1 MGYSAKQKKVKV
13 AVEGASALAKD
24 LKAMEDA
31 ASSVLMKGAEAGGQ
45 IALED
50 ARRNCPEDTG
60 ALKQSLRLEKDK
72 ATATKATVKVDYDK
86 SLKYGT
92 HVELGARGR
101 PANPFLRNAVDKNI
115 NQINEEIV
123 REISRAVGRKI

>member
-13 AVEGASALAKD
+13 AVEGASALAKE
-24 LKAMEDA
+24 LKSMEDA

-123 REISRAVGRKI
+123 REISRAVGKKI

>member
-13 AVEGASALAKD
+13 AVEGASALAKE
-24 LKAMEDA
+24 LKSMEDA

>member
-1 MGYSAKQKKVKV
+1 MGYSAKQRKMKVE
-13 AVEGASALAKD
+13 VEGAAKLAKE
-24 LKAMEDA
+24 LKSMEDG
-31 ASSVLMKGAEAGGQ
+31 ASSVLLKGARAGGQ

-60 ALKQSLRLEKDK
+60 ALKASLKLTDGKV
-72 ATATKATVKVDYDK
+72 TTTKATIQVDYDK

-101 PANPFLRNAVDKNI
+101 PANPFLRNAVDD
-115 NQINEEIV
+115 NQDAINEAIVKEITKALGGV
-123 REISRAVGRKI
+123 I

>member
-1 MGYSAKQKKVKV
+1 MGYSAKQRKVKV
-13 AVEGASALAKD
+13 QVEGATKLAKE
-24 LKAMEDA
+24 LKSMEDA
-31 ASSVLMKGAEAGGQ
+31 ASSVLLKGAKAGGE

-60 ALKQSLRLEKDK
+60 ALKASLKLTDGKV
-72 ATATKATVKVDYDK
+72 TTTKATIQVDYDK

-101 PANPFLRNAVDKNI
+101 PANPFLRNAVDD
-115 NQINEEIV
+115 NQDKINEAIVKEITKALGV
-123 REISRAVGRKI
+123 

>member
-1 MGYSAKQKKVKV
+1 MGYSAKQRKMKVE
-13 AVEGASALAKD
+13 VEGAAKLAKE
-24 LKAMEDA
+24 LKSMEDG
-31 ASSVLMKGAEAGGQ
+31 ASSVLLKGARAGGQ

-60 ALKQSLRLEKDK
+60 ALKASLKLTDGKV
-72 ATATKATVKVDYDK
+72 TTTKATIQVDYDK

-101 PANPFLRNAVDKNI
+101 PANPFLRNAVDD
-115 NQINEEIV
+115 NQDAINEAIVKEITKAWGV
-123 REISRAVGRKI
+123 

>member
-1 MGYSAKQKKVKV
+1 MGYSAKQRKMKVE
-13 AVEGASALAKD
+13 VEGTAKLAKE
-24 LKAMEDA
+24 LKSMEDG
-31 ASSVLMKGAEAGGQ
+31 ASSVLLKGARAGGQ

-60 ALKQSLRLEKDK
+60 ALKASLKLTDGKV
-72 ATATKATVKVDYDK
+72 TTTKATIQVDYDK

-101 PANPFLRNAVDKNI
+101 PANPFLRNAVDD
-115 NQINEEIV
+115 NQDAINEAIVKEITKALGV
-123 REISRAVGRKI
+123 

>member
-1 MGYSAKQKKVKV
+1 MGYSAKQRKMKVE
-13 AVEGASALAKD
+13 VEGAAKLAKEP
-24 LKAMEDA
+24 KSMEDG
-31 ASSVLMKGAEAGGQ
+31 ASSVLLKGARAGGQ

-60 ALKQSLRLEKDK
+60 ALKASLKLTDGKV
-72 ATATKATVKVDYDK
+72 TTTKATIQVDYDK

-101 PANPFLRNAVDKNI
+101 PANPFLRNAVDD
-115 NQINEEIV
+115 NQDAINEAIVKEITKALGV
-123 REISRAVGRKI
+123 

>member
-1 MGYSAKQKKVKV
+1 M
-13 AVEGASALAKD
+13 L
-24 LKAMEDA
+24 L
-31 ASSVLMKGAEAGGQ
+31 KGARAGGE

-60 ALKQSLRLEKDK
+60 ALKASLKLTDGKV
-72 ATATKATVKVDYDK
+72 TTTKATIQVDYDK

-101 PANPFLRNAVDKNI
+101 PANPFLRNAVDD
-115 NQINEEIV
+115 NQDKINEAIVKEITKALGV
-123 REISRAVGRKI
+123 

>member
-1 MGYSAKQKKVKV
+1 MGYSAKQRKMKVE
-13 AVEGASALAKD
+13 VEGAAKLAKE
-24 LKAMEDA
+24 LKSMEDG
-31 ASSVLMKGAEAGGQ
+31 ASSVLLKGARAGGQ

-60 ALKQSLRLEKDK
+60 ALKASLKLTDGKV
-72 ATATKATVKVDYDK
+72 TTTKATIQVDYDK

-101 PANPFLRNAVDKNI
+101 PANPFLRNAVDD
-115 NQINEEIV
+115 NQDAINEALVKEITKALGV
-123 REISRAVGRKI
+123 

>member
-1 MGYSAKQKKVKV
+1 MGYSAKQRKMKVE
-13 AVEGASALAKD
+13 VEGAAKLAKE
-24 LKAMEDA
+24 LKSMEDG
-31 ASSVLMKGAEAGGQ
+31 ASSVLLKGARAGGQ

-60 ALKQSLRLEKDK
+60 ALKASLKLTDGKV
-72 ATATKATVKVDYDK
+72 TTTKATIQVDYDK

-101 PANPFLRNAVDKNI
+101 PANPFLRNAVDD
-115 NQINEEIV
+115 NQDAINEAIVKEITKALGV
-123 REISRAVGRKI
+123 

>member
-13 AVEGASALAKD
+13 SVEGAESLAKD
-24 LKAMEDA
+24 LKSMEDA
-31 ASSVLMKGAEAGGQ
+31 ASSVLMAGAEAGGQ

-60 ALKQSLRLEKDK
+60 ALKKSLRLEKDK
-72 ATATKATVKVDYDK
+72 ATSTKATVKVDYDK

-101 PANPFLRNAVDKNI
+101 PANPFLRNAVDRNI

-123 REISRAVGRKI
+123 REIAKAVGRKL

>member
-1 MGYSAKQKKVKV
+1 
-13 AVEGASALAKD
+13 
-24 LKAMEDA
+24 MEDA

-60 ALKQSLRLEKDK
+60 ALKQSLRLEKDR

-123 REISRAVGRKI
+123 REISRAVGRKL